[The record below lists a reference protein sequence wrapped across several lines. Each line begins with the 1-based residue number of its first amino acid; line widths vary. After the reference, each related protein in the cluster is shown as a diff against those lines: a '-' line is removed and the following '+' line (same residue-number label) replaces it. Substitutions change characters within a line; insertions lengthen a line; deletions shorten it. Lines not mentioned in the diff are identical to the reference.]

1 MTITYEGKQ
10 KLISKF
16 QRDHKDTG
24 STEVQIAILTKR
36 IKSLTEHFKIHK
48 KDNHSRRG
56 LLGLVSKRKK
66 LLQYLKREDYQKY
79 LKLIQELKLRK

>member
-1 MTITYEGKQ
+1 VSITVAGKQ

-24 STEVQIAILTKR
+24 STEVQIAILTTR
-36 IKSLTEHFKIHK
+36 IKSLTEHFKSHK

-56 LLGLVSKRKK
+56 LLGLVSRRRK

-79 LKLIQELKLRK
+79 LKLIKELKLRK

>member
-1 MTITYEGKQ
+1 MSITVEGKQ

-36 IKSLTEHFKIHK
+36 IKSLTEHFKSHK
-48 KDNHSRRG
+48 KDNHSRKG
-56 LLGLVSKRKK
+56 LLGLVSRRRK

>member
-1 MTITYEGKQ
+1 VSITVEGKQ

-36 IKSLTEHFKIHK
+36 IKSLTEHFKSHK
-48 KDNHSRRG
+48 KDNHSRKG
-56 LLGLVSKRKK
+56 LLGLVSRRRK

>member
-1 MTITYEGKQ
+1 MSITVAGKQ

-24 STEVQIAILTKR
+24 STEVQIAILTTR
-36 IKSLTEHFKIHK
+36 IKSLTEHFKSHK

-56 LLGLVSKRKK
+56 LLGLVSRRRK

-79 LKLIQELKLRK
+79 LKLIKELKLRK

>member
-1 MTITYEGKQ
+1 MTITYARKQ

-36 IKSLTEHFKIHK
+36 IKNLTEHFKIHK

>member
-1 MTITYEGKQ
+1 VTITYARKQ

-36 IKSLTEHFKIHK
+36 IKNLTEHFKIHK

-66 LLQYLKREDYQKY
+66 LLQYLKRDDYQKY

>member
-1 MTITYEGKQ
+1 MSITFVGKQ

-36 IKSLTEHFKIHK
+36 IKSLTEHFKSHK

-56 LLGLVSKRKK
+56 LLGLVSRRRK

>member
-1 MTITYEGKQ
+1 VSITFVGKQ

-36 IKSLTEHFKIHK
+36 IKSLTEHFKSHK

-56 LLGLVSKRKK
+56 LLGLVSRRRK

>member
-1 MTITYEGKQ
+1 VAITYAGKQ

>member
-1 MTITYEGKQ
+1 MSITVAGKQ

-36 IKSLTEHFKIHK
+36 IKSLTEHFKSHK

-56 LLGLVSKRKK
+56 LLGLVSRRRK

-79 LKLIQELKLRK
+79 LKLINELKLRK

>member
-1 MTITYEGKQ
+1 MSITVVGKQ

-36 IKSLTEHFKIHK
+36 IKSLTEHFKSHK
-48 KDNHSRRG
+48 KDNHSRKG
-56 LLGLVSKRKK
+56 LLGLVSRRRK
-66 LLQYLKREDYQKY
+66 LLKYLKREDYQKY

>member
-1 MTITYEGKQ
+1 MSITVVGKQ

-36 IKSLTEHFKIHK
+36 IKSLTEHFKSHK
-48 KDNHSRRG
+48 KDNHSRKG
-56 LLGLVSKRKK
+56 LLGLVSRRRK
-66 LLQYLKREDYQKY
+66 LLKYLKREDYQQY

>member
-1 MTITYEGKQ
+1 MTITYARKQ

-36 IKSLTEHFKIHK
+36 IKNLTEHFKIHK

-66 LLQYLKREDYQKY
+66 LLQYLKRDDYQKY

>member
-1 MTITYEGKQ
+1 VSITVVGKQ

-36 IKSLTEHFKIHK
+36 IKSLTEHFKSHK
-48 KDNHSRRG
+48 KDNHSRKG
-56 LLGLVSKRKK
+56 LLGLVSRRRK
-66 LLQYLKREDYQKY
+66 LLKYLKREDYQQY

>member
-1 MTITYEGKQ
+1 VGKQ

-36 IKSLTEHFKIHK
+36 IKSLTEHFKSHK

-56 LLGLVSKRKK
+56 LLGLVSRRRK